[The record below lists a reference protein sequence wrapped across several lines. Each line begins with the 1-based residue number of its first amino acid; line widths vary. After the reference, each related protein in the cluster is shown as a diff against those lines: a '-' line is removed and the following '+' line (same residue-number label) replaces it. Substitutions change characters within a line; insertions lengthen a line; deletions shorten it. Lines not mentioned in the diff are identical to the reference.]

1 MDFRRRLRTVLP
13 TALAVALAALL
24 LGHRLVPD
32 VAGAGTLVDS
42 FLPWL
47 GLAVL
52 PLGGLAFA
60 LRSRPAQ
67 IALLVPV
74 LAWAALFVPP
84 MLSASAT
91 TADEPAGLRVV
102 TQNIGAGNTEAPAAA
117 TALAATDADLV
128 AIQERTGRTGPSID
142 AALRPGHPYKAFA
155 GTVGL
160 WSRYPVTAVER
171 LDLAQGWAR
180 ALRAQVRLPSGPVTV
195 YVAHLAS
202 IRLGETAARDR
213 ALDELTGLLRADRS
227 PRVLVLGDLNTAST
241 DRRFGALAAAVPEV
255 KTGFGFTWPAVFP
268 LTRPDHVLARGLTA
282 TGDAVLPANGSD
294 HRAVRADFRP

>member
-1 MDFRRRLRTVLP
+1 MDFRRRLRTGLP
-13 TALAVALAALL
+13 AVALAALL

-60 LRSRPAQ
+60 RRSRPAQ

-84 MLSASAT
+84 MLPASANGSS
-91 TADEPAGLRVV
+91 GLRVV
-102 TQNIGAGNTEAPAAA
+102 TQNIGAGNTEAGTAAK
-117 TALAATDADLV
+117 ALAATDADLV
-128 AIQERTGRTGPSID
+128 AIQEQTGRTGPAID
-142 AALRPGHPYKAFA
+142 AALRPGHPYQAVA

-202 IRLGETAARDR
+202 IRLGETAGRDR
-213 ALDELTGLLRADRS
+213 ALAGLTGLLQADRS

-255 KTGFGFTWPAVFP
+255 RTGFGFTWPAGFP
-268 LTRPDHVLARGLTA
+268 LTRPDHVLARGLAA

>member
-1 MDFRRRLRTVLP
+1 MVFRRHPRTLLP

-32 VAGAGTLVDS
+32 VAGAGTLLDS

-52 PLGGLAFA
+52 PLGGLALA
-60 LRSRPAQ
+60 LRSRAAQ
-67 IALLVPV
+67 VALLVPV
-74 LAWAALFVPP
+74 LVWAALFVPP
-84 MLSASAT
+84 ML
-91 TADEPAGLRVV
+91 PAGAAGPSGFRVV
-102 TQNIGAGNTEAPAAA
+102 TQNVDAGNTEAGSAA

-128 AIQERTGRTGPSID
+128 AVQERTGRTGPAID
-142 AALRPGHPYKAFA
+142 AALRPGHPYQAFA

-202 IRLGETAARDR
+202 IRLGETATRDR
-213 ALDELTGLLRADRS
+213 ALDELTASLQADRS

-241 DRRFGALAAAVPEV
+241 DRRFAALTSTVSEV
-255 KTGFGFTWPAVFP
+255 KTGFGFTWPAAFP

>member
-1 MDFRRRLRTVLP
+1 MVFRRRLRTVLP

-117 TALAATDADLV
+117 TALAAMDADLV

-142 AALRPGHPYKAFA
+142 AALRPGHPYQAFA

>member
-1 MDFRRRLRTVLP
+1 MVFRRRLRTVLP
-13 TALAVALAALL
+13 AAFAAALAALL

-67 IALLVPV
+67 IALLAPV

-84 MLSASAT
+84 MLPAN
-91 TADEPAGLRVV
+91 ADGPSGLRVV
-102 TQNIGAGNTEAPAAA
+102 TQNIGAGNTEAGTAAK
-117 TALAATDADLV
+117 ALAATDADLV
-128 AIQERTGRTGPSID
+128 AVQERTGRTGPSLD
-142 AALRPGHPYKAFA
+142 AALRPTHPYQAFV

-160 WSRYPVTAVER
+160 WSRYPVSAVQP

-180 ALRAQVRLPSGPVTV
+180 ALRAQVKLPSGPVTV

-213 ALDELTGLLRADRS
+213 ALDELAGLLQADRS
-227 PRVLVLGDLNTAST
+227 PRILVLGDLNTAST
-241 DRRFGALAAAVPEV
+241 DRRFGELATAVPEV

-268 LTRPDHVLARGLTA
+268 LTRPDHVLARGLTP

-294 HRAVRADFRP
+294 HRAVRADFRA